1 MDLKQAKLI
10 LEKINRLYD
19 TMTMD
24 DKVDEFEQDL
34 MLAYIKQFYDSFAPE
49 EAIVPKPIKRN
60 KPPSLTETKPS
71 PAPDPTP
78 EPEVINIVEEVP
90 VPPPAAEIP
99 SESNQFAPEVVEV
112 EEEIVPEPSIQA
124 AAPVRQEPAQVKVN
138 PVVPSMDKKIAELF
152 ELDHGNDLS
161 ERLSLQPIKDLTKAF
176 GINERMLTINELFGQ
191 DNSFFEAIIERLNRL
206 PNFDEAKYVL
216 AQVAEK
222 HGWSN
227 ADKRKK
233 AIIFIKQIYRR
244 YL

>member
-24 DKVDEFEQDL
+24 DKVDEFEKDL
-34 MLAYIKQFYDSFAPE
+34 MLAYTKQYYECFAPE
-49 EAIVPKPIKRN
+49 AQVLPRPIQRN
-60 KPPSLTETKPS
+60 KPAKLASTPSAA
-71 PAPDPTP
+71 APEEVILVEEIPTP
-78 EPEVINIVEEVP
+78 
-90 VPPPAAEIP
+90 PPPIEIP
-99 SESNQFAPEVVEV
+99 NESNQIAPEVVLEE
-112 EEEIVPEPSIQA
+112 EEEITEPVLKA
-124 AAPVRQEPAQVKVN
+124 TTPAVQEPARVKVS

-161 ERLSLQPIKDLTKAF
+161 ERLSLQPIADLTKAF

-191 DNSFFEAIIERLNRL
+191 DNTFFEAIIERLNRL

-216 AQVAEK
+216 AQVADK

-233 AIIFIKQIYRR
+233 AIVFIKQIYRR

>member
-49 EAIVPKPIKRN
+49 EVAIPKPIQRN
-60 KPPSLTETKPS
+60 KPPKLSESKAN
-71 PAPDPTP
+71 PAPDEVILVEEIPTP
-78 EPEVINIVEEVP
+78 
-90 VPPPAAEIP
+90 PPPIEIP
-99 SESNQFAPEVVEV
+99 SESNQYVPAVIV
-112 EEEIVPEPSIQA
+112 EEEEEVA
-124 AAPVRQEPAQVKVN
+124 EPAMEAATPLQQDRVQVKVN
-138 PVVPSMDKKIAELF
+138 PVVPSMDKKIAALF

-161 ERLSLQPIKDLTKAF
+161 ERLSLQPTKDLTKAF

-191 DNSFFEAIIERLNRL
+191 DNTFFEAIIERLNRL
-206 PNFDEAKYVL
+206 PNFEEAKYVL

-233 AIIFIKQIYRR
+233 AMIFIKQVYRR

>member
-24 DKVDEFEQDL
+24 DKVDEFEKDL
-34 MLAYIKQFYDSFAPE
+34 MLAYIRQFYSSFDPKDEIAPQPIQRNKSAPVVDTKATVAPE
-49 EAIVPKPIKRN
+49 EVILVEDI
-60 KPPSLTETKPS
+60 
-71 PAPDPTP
+71 PTP
-78 EPEVINIVEEVP
+78 PTPIEIPRESNQITPEVIIEE
-90 VPPPAAEIP
+90 
-99 SESNQFAPEVVEV
+99 
-112 EEEIVPEPSIQA
+112 EEEIAEIAVEA
-124 AAPVRQEPAQVKVN
+124 AIPAVQEPAAAKVN

-176 GINERMLTINELFGQ
+176 GINEKMLTINELFGQ
-191 DNSFFEAIIERLNRL
+191 DNTFFEAIIERLNRL
-206 PNFDEAKYVL
+206 PNFEEAKYVL
-216 AQVAEK
+216 AQVADK
-222 HGWSN
+222 HGWSDAN
-227 ADKRKK
+227 KRKK